1 MTGFSV
7 EQKLADLGIVGCS
20 RKKLPV
26 PAPAWLLYSAS
37 PQFSLCFQLATK
49 ECGEVMVM
57 SGKWGLVCSDR
68 IIEPY
73 DEMLSEG
80 GCFDRFSGTICKA
93 AEGRSVRVYAAGL
106 YRQLLL
112 RLLPSAVDALPG
124 SLFQRAKSAGRL
136 GRLKP
141 HTWPMQWILSWVWE
155 QRNEGLEVKV
165 LSQRLREKYG
175 NSPTVEAQ
183 LERACKCMLHE
194 VRGGRI
200 WRKGLDPTGKDEK

>member
-49 ECGEVMVM
+49 ECSEAMVM
-57 SGKWGLVCSDR
+57 SGKWGLVRPDR

-73 DEMLSEG
+73 DEMLTEDG
-80 GCFDRFSGTICKA
+80 FNRFSGTICKA
-93 AEGRSVRVYAAGL
+93 AEGRTVRVYAAGF
-106 YRQLLL
+106 YRESLL

-124 SLFQRAKSAGRL
+124 SMFERAKQAGRL

-200 WRKGLDPTGKDEK
+200 WRKGSDLVERDQE